1 MDVAITRIPIVSI
14 PVSDQERSL
23 RFYVDVLG
31 FSLVDDVPF
40 GPLRWVRVTPPG
52 AETSLTLVT
61 WFERMPP
68 GSLKGLVL
76 ETDQLDEDV
85 AALRAK
91 GLEVGDIENA
101 SWGRNVTFDDPDG
114 NGIVLREADG
124 R

>member
-1 MDVAITRIPIVSI
+1 MGVTITRTPVVSV
-14 PVSDQERSL
+14 PVADQDRSL
-23 RFYVDVLG
+23 RFYVDTLG
-31 FSLVDDVPF
+31 FALIDDVPM
-40 GPLRWVRVTPPG
+40 GPYRWVRVAPPG

-61 WFERMPP
+61 WFETMLP

-91 GLEVGDIENA
+91 GLDVGDIEEA

-114 NGIVLREADG
+114 NGIVLRQSDG